1 MAIESISFLSA
12 ADDGVES
19 RRDAKRPRQASG
31 DQEDHAAASSLVLLA
46 RGGGAADAASTS
58 GRAESGK
65 NLPYACD
72 FCGKAF
78 PSYQAL
84 GGHKTSHRVKPP
96 SAASS
101 VIQDSS
107 TSGGGCVPGRIP
119 ALRVHQC
126 PVCHRVFP
134 TGQALGGHMRKHYD
148 GVIGKNAAAKRGA
161 KCVSEEGSGASGV
174 TSADGGVD
182 DVVAPVRLNFDLNL
196 PPPSEQS
203 VGLIK
208 FL

>member
-12 ADDGVES
+12 ADDDDVES
-19 RRDAKRPRQASG
+19 RRDAKRPRQTSG
-31 DQEDHAAASSLVLLA
+31 DQDDHAAASCLVLLA
-46 RGGGAADAASTS
+46 RGGDATTT
-58 GRAESGK
+58 GRAAAAAGN

-84 GGHKTSHRVKPP
+84 GGHKTSHRAKPP

-101 VIQDSS
+101 AIQDSS
-107 TSGGGCVPGRIP
+107 TSGSGCVPGRIP

-126 PVCHRVFP
+126 PVCHRIFP

-148 GVIGKNAAAKRGA
+148 GMIGKNAAAKRGT
-161 KCVSEEGSGASGV
+161 KCISEEGSGASGV
-174 TSADGGVD
+174 TSGDGGSD
-182 DVVAPVRLNFDLNL
+182 DVVAPVCLNFDLNL
-196 PPPSEQS
+196 PPPPEHG
-203 VGLIK
+203 VGLIR